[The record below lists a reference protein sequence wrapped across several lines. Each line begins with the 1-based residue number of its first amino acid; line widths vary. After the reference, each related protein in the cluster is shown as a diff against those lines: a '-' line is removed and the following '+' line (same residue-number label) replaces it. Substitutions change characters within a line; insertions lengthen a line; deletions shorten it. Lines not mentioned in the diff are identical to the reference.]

1 MNVWRKDTACKKKV
15 TQRLGWSRTLLRGGA
30 PISAQLQP
38 ENRGKVEVDE
48 CRCRPQCPFWFRAS
62 VSLGYPLHPY
72 SRFLDPPLVDQSQ
85 GLRRA
90 LELAAFR
97 GKEGYCGAS
106 RSKA

>member
-1 MNVWRKDTACKKKV
+1 MSAGAGLNVPSG
-15 TQRLGWSRTLLRGGA
+15 LGLPFPLGTLSTHTL
-30 PISAQLQP
+30 
-38 ENRGKVEVDE
+38 
-48 CRCRPQCPFWFRAS
+48 
-62 VSLGYPLHPY
+62 
-72 SRFLDPPLVDQSQ
+72 RFLDPPLVDQSQ